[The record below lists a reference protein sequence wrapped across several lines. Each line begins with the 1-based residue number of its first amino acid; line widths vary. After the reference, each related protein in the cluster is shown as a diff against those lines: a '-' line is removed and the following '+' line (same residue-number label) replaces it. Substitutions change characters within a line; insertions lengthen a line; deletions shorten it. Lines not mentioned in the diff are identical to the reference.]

1 MAVQNYP
8 KERGLDS
15 MYFRVER
22 DGKWRDLCFTDLT
35 SEEQKNVLESFDK
48 EALIRTCLI
57 LADTVRAVGDLYN
70 LSFAE

>member
-35 SEEQKNVLESFDK
+35 SEEQKNALESFDK

-70 LSFAE
+70 LSFTE

>member
-8 KERGLDS
+8 IERGLDG

-22 DGKWRDLCFTDLT
+22 DGEWKDICFTDLIP
-35 SEEQKNVLESFDK
+35 EEREIVLNSFDK
-48 EALIRTCLI
+48 DALIRTCLL

-70 LSFAE
+70 LTFKE